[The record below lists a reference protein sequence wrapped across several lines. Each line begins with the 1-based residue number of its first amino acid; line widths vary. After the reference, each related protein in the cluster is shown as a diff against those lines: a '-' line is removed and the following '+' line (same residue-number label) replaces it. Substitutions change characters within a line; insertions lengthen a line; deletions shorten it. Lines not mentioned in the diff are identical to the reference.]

1 MYYPDVPMPSS
12 QHSEQFELVD
22 VGLLTAGSGD
32 VCHLNLPHVLLH
44 VLNVEVLHLHLPD
57 APAGL
62 PIGALDNILGDEQLD
77 LLEWVHQV
85 SQGHGWRL
93 KLIFFIKFVGGESI
107 RLVTSIFVV
116 CKNLIPK

>member
-1 MYYPDVPMPSS
+1 MYRCIY
-12 QHSEQFELVD
+12 

-77 LLEWVHQV
+77 LLEWVHQCSDLTV
-85 SQGHGWRL
+85 CMAVFLSWLGMGDTRENSTC
-93 KLIFFIKFVGGESI
+93 GG
-107 RLVTSIFVV
+107 LYQDQNQDT
-116 CKNLIPK
+116 